1 MTYIQTEPTPNPL
14 AMKFLLEAELLPKGK
29 NINCANVQ
37 QASLSPLA
45 ANLFSIAGVSNV
57 FLGNNFVTITK
68 HEGIDWNDLKL
79 GVITTI
85 MTFLGSGLP
94 VLNGFSFAPEA
105 TPIPLTDPLSLQIE
119 AILEEKIRPSVA
131 QDGGDIIFRGF
142 QEGIVYLELQGS
154 CSGCPSSTVT
164 LKMGIENMLKYYIPE
179 VVAVEQVSDKILL

>member
-29 NINCANVQ
+29 TINCTNIV
-37 QASLSPLA
+37 QASISPLA
-45 ANLFSIAGVSNV
+45 KNLFDVIGVSNV

-68 HEGIDWNDLKL
+68 REAVDWSDLKL
-79 GVITTI
+79 NIITII
-85 MTFLGSGLP
+85 MDFLGSGLP
-94 VLNGFSFAPEA
+94 ILNGFSFAQEVKS
-105 TPIPLTDPLSLQIE
+105 IPLTDPLSLQIE
-119 AILEEKIRPSVA
+119 SVLEEKVRPAVA

-179 VVAVEQVSDKILL
+179 VVSVEEVSNKILL